1 MADKNKELKKKHANG
16 KANNSVGGL
25 KVYKVNGVK
34 KEDKKARREKAVQ
47 TFLIVLIVILAI
59 AAIFSAIK
67 TFFPNWFGRFSL
79 QGELAARVNGQPITM
94 SQLDLEYERLPLQYK
109 YFITKEAFLTQLID
123 EVLLNKEA
131 AKQGL
136 SVTEQEV
143 DESLNKFMQENN
155 MTKEKLDQLL
165 TEKKLTEAE
174 LRSLVKNQLLIDKL
188 LKQEVNSKVN
198 VTTEMMLQYYNENSD
213 SFRVP
218 EMVTVRHILVGLD
231 NRTDKEAEVRVNT
244 VMKELKADK
253 SNFCELVSLYSDD
266 SGSLDTCGE
275 YIFPRG
281 QMVEEFEKVA
291 FEQGLGKVSI
301 VKTTFG
307 YHVLWTINKTA
318 EEIINFKDVQEQI
331 TLTLEG
337 QQQKMLYSELI
348 VRLRE
353 KAEVI
358 NYLEQ
363 KEKEL
368 AEKTAKQ
375 AEENKTEETE
385 GAVQLVVEEKA
396 AEEKK
401 EPEITIESVE
411 ETKEVVVEQKELEKE
426 IEPAVEEVVE
436 EKPVVT
442 LGFAECL
449 TSKGATLYGAYW
461 DSSTKKQ
468 KDYFGAEIAK
478 ISYVE
483 CGVQGDFRAQDK
495 VCEDAGILA
504 YPTWVVNNQKH
515 MGIQTLQQL
524 AQLTGCKI

>member
-1 MADKNKELKKKHANG
+1 LADKNKELKKKHANG

-198 VTTEMMLQYYNENSD
+198 VTTEMMLQYYNEN
-213 SFRVP
+213 F
-218 EMVTVRHILVGLD
+218 
-231 NRTDKEAEVRVNT
+231 
-244 VMKELKADK
+244 
-253 SNFCELVSLYSDD
+253 
-266 SGSLDTCGE
+266 
-275 YIFPRG
+275 
-281 QMVEEFEKVA
+281 
-291 FEQGLGKVSI
+291 
-301 VKTTFG
+301 
-307 YHVLWTINKTA
+307 NKTA

-331 TLTLEG
+331 ALTLEG

-353 KAEVI
+353 KAEII

-368 AEKTAKQ
+368 AEEAAKQ
-375 AEENKTEETE
+375 AEEEKKTEETE
-385 GAVQLVVEEKA
+385 GAVQLVVEEP

-401 EPEITIESVE
+401 EPEITIEPVE
-411 ETKEVVVEQKELEKE
+411 ETKEIAEEQKELEKE